1 MMRSVPTASSLG
13 EPAPP
18 TPRLRSLTYTPTH
31 RSEHILLPIFVMVS
45 FFILQFLFFKT
56 FTQPYVWGYL
66 PFSIAMVKRSYI
78 DRDKNAQSP
87 ECSE

>member
-1 MMRSVPTASSLG
+1 MTQSVPTASSSG

-18 TPRLRSLTYTPTH
+18 LPHIHTHTPFRTRTFANLCNG
-31 RSEHILLPIFVMVS
+31 F

-66 PFSIAMVKRSYI
+66 PFSIVMVKRSYI
-78 DRDKNAQSP
+78 DRDKNAHSP